1 MGEREKKLIDISAE
15 YPFHSPILG
24 TSTGKIL
31 GYALCDANGGWNI
44 VRLVDDDYIVLYN
57 PYTRK
62 FYDAQREE
70 IEEIYV

>member
-24 TSTGKIL
+24 TGKVL

-44 VRLVDDDYIVLYN
+44 VRLVDDDYIVGYN

>member
-15 YPFHSPILG
+15 YPFHSQILG
-24 TSTGKIL
+24 TGKVL

-44 VRLVDDDYIVLYN
+44 VRLVDDDYIVVYN

>member
-24 TSTGKIL
+24 TGKVL
-31 GYALCDANGGWNI
+31 GYVLCDANGGWNI

>member
-15 YPFHSPILG
+15 YPFYSSILG
-24 TSTGKIL
+24 TGKVL

-57 PYTRK
+57 PYTRN

>member
-15 YPFHSPILG
+15 YPFYSPILG
-24 TSTGKIL
+24 TGKVL

-44 VRLVDDDYIVLYN
+44 VRLVDDDYIVVYN
-57 PYTRK
+57 PYTRN
-62 FYDAQREE
+62 FYNAVREE

>member
-15 YPFHSPILG
+15 YPFYSPILG
-24 TSTGKIL
+24 MGKVL

-57 PYTRK
+57 PYTRN

>member
-15 YPFHSPILG
+15 YPFYSPILG
-24 TSTGKIL
+24 TGKVL

-57 PYTRK
+57 PYIRK

>member
-15 YPFHSPILG
+15 YPFYSPILG
-24 TSTGKIL
+24 TDKVL

-57 PYTRK
+57 PYTRN

>member
-1 MGEREKKLIDISAE
+1 MGGREKKLIDISAE
-15 YPFHSPILG
+15 YPFYSPILG
-24 TSTGKIL
+24 TGKVL

-44 VRLVDDDYIVLYN
+44 VRLVNDDYIVVYN

>member
-15 YPFHSPILG
+15 YPFYSPILG
-24 TSTGKIL
+24 TGKVL

-44 VRLVDDDYIVLYN
+44 VRLVDDDCITLYN
-57 PYTRK
+57 PYTRN
-62 FYDAQREE
+62 FYNAKREE

>member
-1 MGEREKKLIDISAE
+1 MGEREKKLIDVFAE
-15 YPFHSPILG
+15 YPFYSPILG
-24 TSTGKIL
+24 TGKVL

-44 VRLVDDDYIVLYN
+44 VRLIDDDYIVLYN

>member
-1 MGEREKKLIDISAE
+1 MGEREKKLSDMSAE
-15 YPFHSPILG
+15 CPFYSPILG
-24 TSTGKIL
+24 TGKVL
-31 GYALCDANGGWNI
+31 GYALCDANDGWNI

-57 PYTRK
+57 PYTRN

>member
-15 YPFHSPILG
+15 YPFYSLILG
-24 TSTGKIL
+24 TGKVL

-62 FYDAQREE
+62 FYDTQREE

>member
-1 MGEREKKLIDISAE
+1 MGEREKKLIDISTE

-24 TSTGKIL
+24 TGKVL

-62 FYDAQREE
+62 FYDAKREE

>member
-15 YPFHSPILG
+15 YPFYSPILG
-24 TSTGKIL
+24 TGKVL

-44 VRLVDDDYIVLYN
+44 VRVVDDDYIVLYN
-57 PYTRK
+57 PSTRN

>member
-15 YPFHSPILG
+15 YPFYSPILG
-24 TSTGKIL
+24 TGKVL

-44 VRLVDDDYIVLYN
+44 VRRIDDDCIILYN
-57 PYTRK
+57 PYTRN
-62 FYDAQREE
+62 FYEAKREE

>member
-1 MGEREKKLIDISAE
+1 MGEREKKLIDISDD
-15 YPFHSPILG
+15 YPFRSPILG
-24 TSTGKIL
+24 MSKVL

-44 VRLVDDDYIVLYN
+44 VRLIDDDCIMLYN
-57 PYTRK
+57 PYTRN